1 MDHATVVPS
10 LSYHLLDQMTNGFSE
25 DRELGRGTYG
35 KVYLGL
41 HTNGEKIAVKM
52 LHPMLGLDDELFEKE
67 YHNLENLQHQ
77 NVVRLVGYCNE
88 TRREYVPYNGKMVL
102 GEVTHR
108 ALCFEYMQNGSLNDY
123 LSDESSGH
131 DWHTRYAIIKGI
143 CKGLKYLHEE
153 LEPPM
158 IHSDLKPAN
167 VLLDENCMPK
177 IGDFGLSRLMEE
189 QTRITTTSVGTIG
202 YLPPEHING
211 RVISNKLDIF
221 SLGVIII
228 KIIAGPTGYSKSAE
242 ISSQQFIELVHR
254 NWRNRLQAASV
265 NALESYCIQVKR
277 CTEIALSCVEVD
289 RHKRPTIGNILNE
302 LNETETS
309 SQFPDA
315 LLKDLEPTKNQESQ
329 QTHITEAEE
338 KREREELIETANCF
352 GEVVDNCKL
361 DKMAR
366 YMGKHKTREDRARE
380 AWNLVDEHDKDDEA
394 FRYVKGLKS
403 LYGNGQSTLCR
414 LYNATGDT
422 LYQVANY
429 DWSGHIGRAPYPAT
443 IGNGQWAAF
452 HHIHRAGESSGSV
465 AAVVY
470 RGKNKH
476 GQDKDYIVAWSTPCS
491 LWHRNKAYCGIS
503 DVSWFQKNLEQLMYI
518 ISDADYSS
526 SHRSGG
532 CEIEARIGRGH
543 SPKFTAR
550 ISYR

>member
-1 MDHATVVPS
+1 MDHASVVPS
-10 LSYHLLDQMTNGFSE
+10 IAYHLLEQMTDGFSE

-41 HTNGEKIAVKM
+41 RANGEKIAVKM
-52 LHPMLGLDDELFEKE
+52 LHPILGLDDELFEKE
-67 YHNLENLQHQ
+67 YHNLEILQHK

-143 CKGLKYLHEE
+143 SKGLKYLHEE

-158 IHSDLKPAN
+158 FHLDLKPDN
-167 VLLDENCMPK
+167 VLLDENCVPK
-177 IGDFGLSRLMEE
+177 IGDFGLSRLIDER
-189 QTRITTTSVGTIG
+189 TRITTSSVGTIG
-202 YLPPEHING
+202 YLPPEYINHH
-211 RVISNKLDIF
+211 VISNKLDIF

-228 KIIAGPTGYSKSAE
+228 KIMAGPMGYSKSAE

-254 NWRNRLQAASV
+254 NWRNRLHAASV
-265 NALESYCIQVKR
+265 NALESYCIQVKT
-277 CTEIALSCVEVD
+277 CIEMALTCVEVD
-289 RHKRPTIGNILNE
+289 RHKRPTIGNILNK
-302 LNETETS
+302 LNETETA

-315 LLKDLEPTKNQESQ
+315 LLKDPGSTKNQESQ

-338 KREREELIETANCF
+338 KQEREVSETENCF
-352 GEVVDNCKL
+352 GEVVDNYKL
-361 DKMAR
+361 DKMER

-380 AWNLVDEHDKDDEA
+380 AWNLVDEHDKDNEVS
-394 FRYVKGLKS
+394 RYVKGLKS
-403 LYGNGQSTLCR
+403 LYGNGQSTLCHV
-414 LYNATGDT
+414 YNATGDT

-429 DWSGHIGRAPYPAT
+429 DWSGHIGGAPYPAT

-491 LWHRNKAYCGIS
+491 FWHRNKAYCGIS
-503 DVSWFQKNLEQLMYI
+503 DVNWFQKNLEQLMYI
-518 ISDADYSS
+518 ISDADYSCS
-526 SHRSGG
+526 YRSGG
-532 CEIEARIGRGH
+532 CEIEAKISRGH